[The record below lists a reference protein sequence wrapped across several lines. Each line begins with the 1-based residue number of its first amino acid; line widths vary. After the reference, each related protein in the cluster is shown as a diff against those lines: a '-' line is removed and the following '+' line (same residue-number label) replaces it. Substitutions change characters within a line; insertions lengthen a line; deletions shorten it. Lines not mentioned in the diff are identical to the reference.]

1 MGGWIG
7 LDFSQPITLTSL
19 SYNSV
24 TSSLALVSKL
34 IGQCAC
40 AAKILDTKAK
50 EEKFDLIAIGSR
62 GLGNT
67 ASMLLGSV
75 SRQVVS
81 NAQCNV
87 LVVKSQ

>member
-34 IGQCAC
+34 DWAMRVR
-40 AAKILDTKAK
+40 
-50 EEKFDLIAIGSR
+50 S
-62 GLGNT
+62 
-67 ASMLLGSV
+67 
-75 SRQVVS
+75 
-81 NAQCNV
+81 
-87 LVVKSQ
+87 